1 MRSIYLFTRQEMN
14 TGSIGRSM
22 NRILTELQNP
32 NQMKATSNT
41 YNKLA
46 IQWLDK
52 QLCFVSSLAVTDLK
66 KAWKFKHS
74 FI

>member
-1 MRSIYLFTRQEMN
+1 
-14 TGSIGRSM
+14 M